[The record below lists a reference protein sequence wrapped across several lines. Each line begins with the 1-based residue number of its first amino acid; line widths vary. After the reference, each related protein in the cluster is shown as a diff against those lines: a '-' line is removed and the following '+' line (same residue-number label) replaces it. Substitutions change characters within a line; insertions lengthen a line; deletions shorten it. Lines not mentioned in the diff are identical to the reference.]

1 MTRRTRPFSLVLA
14 LTLALAVGGPVA
26 AQTPQA
32 VPAPPS
38 SASSI
43 PTLDA
48 VTVTGVQPGPGLWKA
63 TRNGHVLLILGT
75 LSPIPG
81 NITWKTDDIDDAVA
95 HSGALILPPH
105 TEVKPNV
112 GFFGRLALL
121 PSLIGVRNSP
131 DGKTLQESV
140 PADVYARWLVVKAR
154 YIGDERK
161 VEKYRPI
168 FAAIDLY
175 KQAVKKSG
183 LRKSGYIT
191 DAVVEMAKKHNVKQ
205 VPVDYTLLVDDPR
218 AVVKEFKRSTLD
230 DLSCF
235 TQSVDNI
242 EPQLAA
248 MRERANA
255 WATGDV
261 AALRDERRA
270 KQISTCL
277 DAVTEGGLA
286 QRIGLTDVPAQ
297 VRTRWLAAVDTEVAA
312 NPQTLAIVP
321 LDDLIGTSGY
331 LSALAAK
338 GFKVESPDDA
348 DAPDGSSAG
357 GTP

>member
-1 MTRRTRPFSLVLA
+1 MSRRPRLPLLA
-14 LTLALAVGGPVA
+14 TLLSLALAGSAA
-26 AQTPQA
+26 AQ
-32 VPAPPS
+32 VPPPPDTV
-38 SASSI
+38 
-43 PTLDA
+43 PTLEA
-48 VTVTGVQPGPGLWKA
+48 VTVSGVQPGPGLWRA
-63 TRNGHVLLILGT
+63 TKGDHVLLILGT

-81 NITWKTDDIDDAVA
+81 NITWKTDEVDDAVA
-95 HSGALILPPH
+95 HAGALILPPH

-112 GFFGRLALL
+112 GFFGKLALL

-131 DGKTLQESV
+131 DGKTLEETV
-140 PADVYARWLVVKAR
+140 PPDVYARWQAVKAR

-161 VEKYRPI
+161 VERYRPI
-168 FAAIDLY
+168 FAAIELY

-191 DAVVEMAKKHNVKQ
+191 DAVVEMAKKHNVPQ
-205 VPVDYTLLVDDPR
+205 VPVEYTLLIDDPR
-218 AVVKEFKRSTLD
+218 AVVKEFKKSTLD
-230 DLSCF
+230 DLACF

-248 MRERANA
+248 MRDRANA
-255 WATGDV
+255 WATGDI
-261 AALRDERRA
+261 AALKDERRA

-297 VRTRWLAAVDTEVAA
+297 VRTRWLAAVDAQVAA
-312 NPQTLAIVP
+312 TAQTVAIVP
-321 LDDLIGTSGY
+321 LDDLIGPKGY
-331 LSALAAK
+331 LSALEAK
-338 GFKVESPDDA
+338 GFKVEAPDDG
-348 DAPDGSSAG
+348 DSPGNTAG

>member
-1 MTRRTRPFSLVLA
+1 MSRRPCLPLLA
-14 LTLALAVGGPVA
+14 TLLSLALAGSAA
-26 AQTPQA
+26 AQ
-32 VPAPPS
+32 VPPPPDTV
-38 SASSI
+38 
-43 PTLDA
+43 PTLEA
-48 VTVTGVQPGPGLWKA
+48 VTVSGVQPGPGLWRA
-63 TRNGHVLLILGT
+63 TKGDHVLLILGT

-81 NITWKTDDIDDAVA
+81 NITWKTDEVDDAVA
-95 HSGALILPPH
+95 HAGALILPPH

-112 GFFGRLALL
+112 GFFGKLALL

-131 DGKTLQESV
+131 DGKTLDETV
-140 PADVYARWLVVKAR
+140 PPDVYARWQAVKAR

-161 VEKYRPI
+161 VERYRPI
-168 FAAIDLY
+168 FAAIELY

-191 DAVVEMAKKHNVKQ
+191 DAVVEMAKKHNVPQ
-205 VPVDYTLLVDDPR
+205 VPVEYTLLIDDPR
-218 AVVKEFKRSTLD
+218 SVVKEFKKSTLD
-230 DLSCF
+230 DLACF

-248 MRERANA
+248 MRDRANA
-255 WATGDV
+255 WATGDI
-261 AALRDERRA
+261 AALKDERRA

-297 VRTRWLAAVDTEVAA
+297 VRTRWLAAVDTETAA
-312 NPQTLAIVP
+312 NAQTVAIVP
-321 LDDLIGTSGY
+321 LDDLIGPKGY
-331 LSALAAK
+331 LSALEAR
-338 GFKVESPDDA
+338 GFKVEAPDDG
-348 DAPDGSSAG
+348 DSPGNTAG

>member
-1 MTRRTRPFSLVLA
+1 MSRLPRVPLFATLLYLA
-14 LTLALAVGGPVA
+14 CAGGAA
-26 AQTPQA
+26 AQ
-32 VPAPPS
+32 VPPPPDTV
-38 SASSI
+38 
-43 PTLDA
+43 PTLEA
-48 VTVTGVQPGPGLWKA
+48 VTVSGVQPGPGLWRA
-63 TRNGHVLLILGT
+63 TKGGHVLLILGT

-81 NITWKTDDIDDAVA
+81 NITWKTDDVDDAVA
-95 HSGALILPPH
+95 HAGALILPPH

-112 GFFGRLALL
+112 GFFGKLALL

-131 DGKTLQESV
+131 DGKTLDETV
-140 PADVYARWLVVKAR
+140 PPDVYARWQAVKAR

-161 VEKYRPI
+161 VERYRPI
-168 FAAIDLY
+168 FAAIELY

-191 DAVVEMAKKHNVKQ
+191 DAVVAMAKKHNVPQ
-205 VPVDYTLLVDDPR
+205 VPVDYTLLIDDPR
-218 AVVKEFKRSTLD
+218 AVVKEFKKSTLD
-230 DLSCF
+230 DLACF

-248 MRERANA
+248 MRDRANA
-255 WATGDV
+255 WATGDI
-261 AALRDERRA
+261 AALKDERRA

-297 VRTRWLAAVDTEVAA
+297 VRARWLAAVDAQTAA
-312 NPQTLAIVP
+312 NAQTVAIVP
-321 LDDLIGTSGY
+321 LDDLIGAKGY
-331 LSALAAK
+331 LSALEAR
-338 GFKVESPDDA
+338 GFKVESPDD
-348 DAPDGSSAG
+348 DDSPGNTAG

>member
-1 MTRRTRPFSLVLA
+1 MIRHPRPALVAAFVALVLA
-14 LTLALAVGGPVA
+14 GTAA
-26 AQTPQA
+26 AQ
-32 VPAPPS
+32 VPPPPDS
-38 SASSI
+38 V
-43 PTLDA
+43 PTLEA
-48 VTVTGVQPGPGLWKA
+48 VTVSGVQPGPGLWRA
-63 TRNGHVLLILGT
+63 TRGDHVVLILGT

-81 NITWKTDDIDDAVA
+81 NITWKTDEVDDAVA
-95 HSGALILPPH
+95 HAGALILPPH
-105 TEVKPNV
+105 VEVKPNV

-131 DGKTLQESV
+131 DGKTLQETV
-140 PADVYARWLVVKAR
+140 PADVYGRWQAVKAK
-154 YIGDERK
+154 YIGDDNK
-161 VEKYRPI
+161 VERYRPI

-191 DAVVEMAKKHNVKQ
+191 DAVVEMAKKHNVPQ
-205 VPVDYTLLVDDPR
+205 VPVEYTLLVDDPR
-218 AVVKEFKRSTLD
+218 SVVKEFKRSTLD

-261 AALRDERRA
+261 GELRDERRA
-270 KQISTCL
+270 KQLSTCL

-297 VRTRWLAAVDTEVAA
+297 VRTRWLAAVDTQVAA
-312 NPQTLAIVP
+312 HDQVVAIVP
-321 LDDLIGTSGY
+321 LDDLIGPKGY
-331 LSALAAK
+331 LSALEAR
-338 GFKVESPDDA
+338 GFKVESPDDG
-348 DAPDGSSAG
+348 DAPDKTAG

>member
-1 MTRRTRPFSLVLA
+1 MSRHPRLPLLVTL
-14 LTLALAVGGPVA
+14 LTLAMAGATA
-26 AQTPQA
+26 AQAPPPRPPTL
-32 VPAPPS
+32 PAPATS
-38 SASSI
+38 V
-43 PTLDA
+43 PTLEA
-48 VTVTGVQPGPGLWKA
+48 VTVSGVQPGPGLWRA
-63 TRNGHVLLILGT
+63 TRGDHVLLILGT

-81 NITWKTDDIDDAVA
+81 NITWKTGDVDDAIA
-95 HSGALILPPH
+95 HAGSLILPPH

-131 DGKTLQESV
+131 DGKTLEESV
-140 PADVYARWLVVKAR
+140 PADVYARWQVVKAR
-154 YIGDERK
+154 YIGDEKK
-161 VEKYRPI
+161 VERYRPI
-168 FAAIDLY
+168 FAAIELY

-205 VPVDYTLLVDDPR
+205 VPVEYTLMVDDPR

-235 TQSVDNI
+235 TQSVDNL

-261 AALRDERRA
+261 TALKDERRA

-297 VRTRWLAAVDTEVAA
+297 VRTRWLAAVDTEVNA
-312 NPQTLAIVP
+312 NAQTVAIVP
-321 LDDLIGTSGY
+321 LDDLIGAQGY
-331 LSALAAK
+331 LSALEAK
-338 GFKVESPDDA
+338 GFKVESPDDG
-348 DAPDGSSAG
+348 DASGTTAG